1 MRGERK
7 GTNKKSLKYHPAHA
21 GHRPLL
27 PFGEKKKKFL
37 NQSYPMC
44 SAVRGGKR
52 ARKQEKTAEAAM
64 ENPHSV
70 TEQSSCNTYFNKVN
84 MMKHSPIV
92 HNTAEKLDPAAE
104 MGSQT
109 PPLQILAVH
118 VT

>member
-1 MRGERK
+1 MC
-7 GTNKKSLKYHPAHA
+7 GTA
-21 GHRPLL
+21 
-27 PFGEKKKKFL
+27 
-37 NQSYPMC
+37 
-44 SAVRGGKR
+44 RGGKR
-52 ARKQEKTAEAAM
+52 ARKQEKAADPAM

-104 MGSQT
+104 IGSQT

-118 VT
+118 IS